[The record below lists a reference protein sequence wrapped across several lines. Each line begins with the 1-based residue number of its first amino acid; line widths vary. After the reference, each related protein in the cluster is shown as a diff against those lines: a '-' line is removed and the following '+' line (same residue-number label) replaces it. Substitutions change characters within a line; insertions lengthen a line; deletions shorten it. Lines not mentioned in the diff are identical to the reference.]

1 MLDILAQLTTLL
13 GGPQGPEA
21 AAMLDQAGVPP
32 PSKAALLGGPKPP
45 ADPWAPQVTGPDGYA
60 QTTGFVPAEANDP
73 AGPFPGVAAPKPA
86 AAPGGGDMNTM
97 KLALAANQGLKAP
110 EPIKPLMYGG
120 VTGGVKVPETKME
133 AGAGTQAL
141 QALLAALGPGSA
153 GKDPLRV
160 PTLGGIM
167 GGRR

>member
-1 MLDILAQLTTLL
+1 MLDVLAQLTALL

-32 PSKAALLGGPKPP
+32 PSKAMLLGGPKGPV
-45 ADPWAPQVTGPDGYA
+45 DPFSPQAMTAAPVD
-60 QTTGFVPAEANDP
+60 ANDP
-73 AGPFPGVAAPKPA
+73 GGVGPFPGVAAPPA
-86 AAPGGGDMNTM
+86 AAAAPQNGGDLATM
-97 KLALAANQGLKAP
+97 KLALAANQGVKAP
-110 EPIKPLMYGG
+110 EAIKPLMTGG
-120 VTGGVKVPETKME
+120 VTGGVKVPEMKME
-133 AGAGTQAL
+133 GGAGTQAL

-160 PTLGGIM
+160 PTLGAIM